1 MAQGSFEDGVIIKF
15 NSDNKI
21 EWAKTYKLGQ
31 AEKFNSIIRCS
42 DGNYLISGLRGD
54 AGTNFTFHIKY
65 DQTGNLIEEYEKLHY
80 NVNGQGEKKILETN
94 DGGFI
99 AIENFSTAITFPAE
113 NTVNNQEIVI
123 ETNGSTDGLL
133 IKYNAEHKIEW
144 AKSFGGEKVDS
155 IKDIVTTKDGEC
167 IIVGNFLGDTITIP
181 KEETLNNEEIA
192 LENAGNYANQFI
204 IKYNSEGKIS
214 WAKSFG
220 RQDSD
225 DYFYSISKVA
235 DNKYVVLARFSNING
250 GVIIPQKDIS
260 NGSEIVIK
268 NNTALLQFD
277 ENGFVNNVEEYPKLN
292 LVAKK
297 IISTKDNGYIL
308 AGSINGTQTI
318 SEEVTENKEKIILNS
333 NGGYDFAVVKV
344 NSNNKIEW
352 AKTIGSKTQET
363 YDYMKGITEIPNKR
377 YLVQVYLTA
386 KAIIP
391 SDQTTLGEDVELL
404 GNATL
409 IYNSNGLV
417 EYASSEVSSSSQYNS
432 VVATSDGGQIAVG
445 QMTGK
450 LHIPAEQTSTGSDIN
465 MVSNG
470 NTDMLIA
477 KYNQEGKID
486 WISNI
491 G

>member
-1 MAQGSFEDGVIIKF
+1 MVELWSQSFEGNGEITYTDSVATDDGGYIKIGYFSNTVNLDADKTENGEELVLTSEGSNSDGVIIKY

-21 EWAKTYKLGQ
+21 EWAKIYSGVDTGNHNDQ
-31 AEKFNSIIRCS
+31 FNSITKLN
-42 DGNYLISGLRGD
+42 DGSYLVSGFENKS
-54 AGTNFTFHIKY
+54 GTHNTCHIIY
-65 DQTGNLIEEYEKLHY
+65 DNSGNLVEKFERISKRT
-80 NVNGQGEKKILETN
+80 NGLGERKIVQTS
-94 DGGFI
+94 DGGFV
-99 AIENFSTAITFPAE
+99 AIENFNYTVTIPAE
-113 NTVNNQEIVI
+113 NTVKNEEIII
-123 ETNGSTDGLL
+123 ETKGSTDGLL
-133 IKYNAEHKIEW
+133 IKYNSEHKVEW

-268 NNTALLQFD
+268 NNTALLHFD

-297 IISTKDNGYIL
+297 IIST
-308 AGSINGTQTI
+308 
-318 SEEVTENKEKIILNS
+318 
-333 NGGYDFAVVKV
+333 
-344 NSNNKIEW
+344 
-352 AKTIGSKTQET
+352 
-363 YDYMKGITEIPNKR
+363 
-377 YLVQVYLTA
+377 
-386 KAIIP
+386 
-391 SDQTTLGEDVELL
+391 
-404 GNATL
+404 
-409 IYNSNGLV
+409 
-417 EYASSEVSSSSQYNS
+417 
-432 VVATSDGGQIAVG
+432 
-445 QMTGK
+445 
-450 LHIPAEQTSTGSDIN
+450 
-465 MVSNG
+465 
-470 NTDMLIA
+470 
-477 KYNQEGKID
+477 
-486 WISNI
+486 
-491 G
+491 